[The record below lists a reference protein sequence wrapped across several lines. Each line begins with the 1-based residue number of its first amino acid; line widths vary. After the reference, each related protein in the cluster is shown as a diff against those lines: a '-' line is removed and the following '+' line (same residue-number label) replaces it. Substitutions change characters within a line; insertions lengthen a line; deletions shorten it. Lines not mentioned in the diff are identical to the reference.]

1 MVIPTNIEQINKGL
15 SYLLPN
21 KIFLAIS
28 VAIEIGYSA
37 FHKQHIPHVG
47 LCLFTN
53 FQKYLRIYVEQW
65 HKQN

>member
-28 VAIEIGYSA
+28 VAIEIGYRA
-37 FHKQHIPHVG
+37 FHDSTFHMLDYV
-47 LCLFTN
+47 
-53 FQKYLRIYVEQW
+53 YLQTFKSIYIF
-65 HKQN
+65 K